1 MLTALPMYPHQEQAV
16 DALTYAEPEL
26 ISFPTGGGKGVM
38 IAHVALRWITEHP
51 GDRVLVGVHTQELV
65 EQLAKTLRAV
75 APLLD
80 VGIVKAGHNDVT
92 SQVIVFSVQTLRHE
106 KRRSQI
112 TGVGLLIWDEAH
124 HCTAQS
130 YKTVTGHFPDVA
142 LVGFTATPERGDRQ
156 SLGSVW
162 KRVAASRDVS
172 WMVRHKWLI
181 PPYGKA
187 VEVPDLDLTKVKR
200 SGGDYQDGALGDA
213 LADSLAPDLV
223 AAAWLE
229 HARNAV
235 VPCPNEVDHVD
246 QMCTGSIRFT
256 PDDVQAACDTC
267 GAWRGRRAPAPVATE
282 YRRTVAFFPTVE
294 SCYAFAKAFERAG
307 VDARVVHGG
316 LPSAERKALLDGHR
330 AGVFPV
336 LGNCMILTEG
346 YDDPTL
352 GCVLIGRPTRSRP
365 LHMQIAGRG
374 LRVDLTRPY
383 EEQDCLLLYVVGNAP
398 IPELRTMADLSDRP
412 IEMKDGRSLVDLEDE
427 FDAGPGVGPDAP
439 VYYRGEVVV
448 REFDPLARKSS
459 KVWIR
464 TKGGAYFVPA
474 GKHAYVFIM
483 EYPSPGLWSVAWA
496 GVYGSTRMMPDG
508 QGVPRVVSGA
518 AGRSVGMTEHRGLP
532 LDQAM
537 IWAED
542 LAVDMGAET
551 MVLANKRAPWRR
563 GHPSDKTVRLAE
575 GLGIDC
581 TGLKAGAV
589 SDLIGIELGSQRI
602 DPLVERVRAQ

>member
-1 MLTALPMYPHQEQAV
+1 MLTALPLRPHQEQAV

-38 IAHVALRWITEHP
+38 IAHVALRWITKHP
-51 GDRVLVGVHTQELV
+51 GDRVLVGVHTEELV
-65 EQLAKTLRAV
+65 QQLAATLRQV

-124 HCTAQS
+124 HATAAS
-130 YKTVTGHFPDVA
+130 YRTVTAHFPDVA
-142 LVGFTATPERGDRQ
+142 LVGFTATPERGDRTP
-156 SLGSVW
+156 LGGVW

-172 WMVRHKWLI
+172 WMVRHRWLI

-187 VEVPDLDLTKVKR
+187 VEVPDLDLAKVKR
-200 SGGDYQDGALGDA
+200 SGGDYQDGALGGA

-229 HARNAV
+229 HAA
-235 VPCPNEVDHVD
+235 
-246 QMCTGSIRFT
+246 G
-256 PDDVQAACDTC
+256 
-267 GAWRGRRAPAPVATE
+267 
-282 YRRTVAFFPTVE
+282 RRTVAFFPTVD
-294 SCYAFAKAFERAG
+294 SCYVFAKAFERAG

-316 LPSAERKALLDGHR
+316 LPPGERKELLDSHR
-330 AGVFPV
+330 AGLFPV
-336 LGNCMILTEG
+336 LVNCMILIEG

-383 EEQDCLLLYVVGNAP
+383 EGQDCLLLYVVGNAP

-412 IEMKDGRSLVDLEDE
+412 IEMREGKSLVELEDE
-427 FDAGPGVGPDAP
+427 FDAGPGVLPDAP
-439 VYYRGEVVV
+439 VYYRGEVIV
-448 REFDPLARKSS
+448 RDFDPLARKSS
-459 KVWIR
+459 KVWIK
-464 TKGGAYFVPA
+464 TAAGHYFVPA
-474 GKHAYVFIM
+474 GKHGYVFIM
-483 EYPSPGLWSVAWA
+483 EWPSAGLWSVAWC

-508 QGVPRVVSGA
+508 QGIPRVVSGA
-518 AGRSVGMTEHRGLP
+518 AGRSVGMTGHRGLP

-537 IWAED
+537 VWAED
-542 LAVDMGAET
+542 LAVDMGLDT
-551 MVLANKRAPWRR
+551 MNVANKKAPWRK
-563 GHPSDKTVRLAE
+563 GQPSEKTKALAATLGIEIE
-575 GLGIDC
+575 GLN
-581 TGLKAGAV
+581 AGKV
-589 SDLIGIELGSQRI
+589 SDLIGVKLGSQRI
-602 DPLVERVRAQ
+602 DPLVSRVRAQ

>member
-26 ISFPTGGGKGVM
+26 ISFPTGGGKGIM
-38 IAHVALRWITEHP
+38 IAHVALRWITAHP
-51 GDRVLVGVHTQELV
+51 DDRVIVGVHTEELV
-65 EQLAKTLRAV
+65 QKLAQDIRDV
-75 APLLD
+75 APHLN
-80 VGIVKAGHNDVT
+80 VGIVKAGQDDVDA
-92 SQVIVFSVQTLRHE
+92 QVIVFSVQTVRHE
-106 KRRSQI
+106 KRRRRI
-112 TGVGLLIWDEAH
+112 RKVGLLIWDEAH
-124 HCTAQS
+124 HATAAS
-130 YKTVTGHFPDVA
+130 YRTITEHFKGAA
-142 LVGFTATPERGDRQ
+142 LVGFTATPERGDGT

-162 KRVAASRDVS
+162 KRVAASRDIS
-172 WMVRHKWLI
+172 WMVRHGWLI

-187 VEVPDLDLTKVKR
+187 VEVPDLDLSSVKR

-229 HARNAV
+229 HA
-235 VPCPNEVDHVD
+235 
-246 QMCTGSIRFT
+246 TGRK
-256 PDDVQAACDTC
+256 
-267 GAWRGRRAPAPVATE
+267 
-282 YRRTVAFFPTVE
+282 TVAFFPTVE
-294 SCYAFAKAFERAG
+294 SCYVFAKAFERAG
-307 VDARVVHGG
+307 VDARVVHGA
-316 LPSAERKALLDGHR
+316 LPPPERKALFDGHR
-330 AGVFPV
+330 SGQFPV
-336 LGNCMILTEG
+336 LVNCMIATEG
-346 YDDPTL
+346 YDDPTI

-383 EEQDCLLLYVVGNAP
+383 EGQDCLLLYVVGNRP

-412 IEMKDGRSLVDLEDE
+412 LTDPMSGRTLVDLEDE
-427 FDAGPGVGPDAP
+427 FDAGMGVAADAP
-439 VYYRGEVVV
+439 VYYRGEVTV
-448 REFDPLARKSS
+448 RDFDPLARKSS

-474 GKHAYVFIM
+474 GKAAYVFIC
-483 EYPSPGLWSVAWA
+483 EWPGPGLWSVAWC

-537 IWAED
+537 VWAED

-563 GHPSDKTVRLAE
+563 GQPSEKTKALAAT
-575 GLGIDC
+575 LGIDC
-581 TGLKAGAV
+581 TSKRAGEV
-589 SDLIGIELGSQRI
+589 SDEIGIVLGSQRI
-602 DPLVERVRAQ
+602 DPLIERMRAQ